1 MFRPLSLLVFVIA
14 VACAALF
21 MLLPMSKI
29 AHNGNAG
36 IEATSAQAPLATTE
50 ARQTEAPASS
60 DVAQV
65 NSIVDDSNEQA
76 LPAEDTVAVN
86 GRISNSAGDALS
98 GFEIEVEN
106 HGFDGEEIV
115 LNRISSD
122 QRGEFTIDLV
132 PQRQYKLSIKP
143 TRDYA
148 GYSIDAFTAEAA
160 GHLQNIVL
168 EQIELIDIDGMIVDT
183 DRAPL
188 ADFELQLRHMSVE
201 FPDTVIRSD
210 SSGYFA
216 LRDFPAGELRIATN
230 TPDYFRI
237 KGLQLRSDEYRNLT
251 LIIDRGRYQLSGRV
265 SDANGTPLAQAQV
278 TVKSAFA
285 TAEYHS
291 FSRRATT
298 TDANGSFSFAELG
311 GHRVTLGVYASGFK
325 THIEHHEFQSFSD
338 SLMVVL
344 KK

>member
-21 MLLPMSKI
+21 MLLPLSKI
-29 AHNGNAG
+29 ARNGSPA
-36 IEATSAQAPLATTE
+36 IEATSVQTPLAMTAAKQAELPSTNALPKIE
-50 ARQTEAPASS
+50 ASA
-60 DVAQV
+60 
-65 NSIVDDSNEQA
+65 DDSPG
-76 LPAEDTVAVN
+76 PAPPREPTVAVN
-86 GRISNSAGDALS
+86 GRINNSAGDALT
-98 GFEIEVEN
+98 GLEIEVES

-122 QRGEFTIDLV
+122 RRGEFTLDLV
-132 PQRQYKLSIKP
+132 PRRQYKLAIKP

-148 GYSIDAFTAEAA
+148 GYSLDSFTAEAA
-160 GHLQNIVL
+160 GHLQNIIL

-285 TAEYHS
+285 TTEYHS
-291 FSRRATT
+291 FSRRATS
-298 TDANGSFSFAELG
+298 TDANGSFTFTELG
-311 GHRVTLGVYASGFK
+311 GHRVTLGVYATGFK
-325 THIEHHEFQSFSD
+325 THIEHHEFETLSD